1 MAKDIYKL
9 VHARQMVAQ
18 QAARL
23 IAEDGISDFSYAK
36 KKASRQLGV
45 TDVDC
50 LPSNAEIE
58 EEVRLYHELFHAD
71 DHDQTIYDLRKNA
84 LEVMKLLR
92 KFNPQLTGTVLDGT
106 AGKYAET
113 QIQLFAESVKDV
125 EMFLLNQKI
134 PYDTDEKSYRTSRDK
149 RISDKQSAG
158 SRKRVPVFILE
169 GATGLYKLSVFEI
182 DDMRTPTRST
192 VNGEQASKANIHQL
206 EQLITSA
213 QDIQKDLF

>member
-1 MAKDIYKL
+1 MAKDIFKL
-9 VHARQMVAQ
+9 AHARQMVAQ

-23 IAEDGISDFSYAK
+23 IAEEGVSDFSYAK

-71 DHDQTIYDLRKNA
+71 DHDETIHDLRRNA
-84 LEVMKLLR
+84 LEVMKLLK
-92 KFNPQLTGTVLDGT
+92 KFNPQLTGTVLEGT

-113 QIQLFAESVKDV
+113 HIHLFAESVKDV

-169 GATGLYKLSVFEI
+169 GSTGLYKLSVFEI
-182 DDMRTPTRST
+182 DDMRTPTRSV
-192 VNGEQASKANIHQL
+192 VNGEQASKANIQQL
-206 EQLITSA
+206 EQLITST
-213 QDIQKDLF
+213 QMVEKDSP